1 MFGVEENRVVSAS
14 KIEKISREFEEVYAK
29 EYRKAMEKLENS
41 VSDPKKRLKIVRKIA
56 LRKAN
61 NWLKEKH
68 GLNLKLLDAKKTA
81 SNMDV
86 SLEMLAV
93 G

>member
-1 MFGVEENRVVSAS
+1 MKSKTVE
-14 KIEKISREFEEVYAK
+14 IEKISKEFEEVYAE
-29 EYRKAMEKLENS
+29 EYRRAMERLKSS
-41 VSDPKKRLKIVRKIA
+41 VPNPRKRLEIVRKIA

-61 NWLKEKH
+61 DWLKQNYDLT
-68 GLNLKLLDAKKTA
+68 LNLLNAKKTA

>member
-1 MFGVEENRVVSAS
+1 MKTKTVE
-14 KIEKISREFEEVYAK
+14 IEKISKEFEEVYAE
-29 EYRKAMEKLENS
+29 EYRKAMARLKSS
-41 VSDPKKRLKIVRKIA
+41 VPNPKKRLEIVRKIA

-61 NWLKEKH
+61 DWLKEKH